1 MIWIIQ
7 TQRKVCRPGWRRSA
21 APWVESAWMLVHW
34 NEAQKYVIDRMDPRR
49 QIQEM
54 ILENESVPEIE
65 RLELKE
71 FNVDDERQRM
81 HDTALDEDV
90 SRVTRAVPNFSF
102 FFIRRRFWCKYW
114 AQVKERIEMEI
125 LERCYKRDLIKR
137 DCWDSL
143 KVKDRAVKVWKAFS
157 SHLQMTWGV
166 WLIRACQFQA
176 FHTEHEVTNYP
187 LKERP
192 QAEFG
197 ALQRVENK
205 RRAEQA
211 VSATL
216 SS

>member
-21 APWVESAWMLVHW
+21 APWVESAWSAKIRDW
-34 NEAQKYVIDRMDPRR
+34 QNGSTSADPRDDLR
-49 QIQEM
+49 KW
-54 ILENESVPEIE
+54 E
-65 RLELKE
+65 RSRNRATGAEG
-71 FNVDDERQRM
+71 VQRGRRE
-81 HDTALDEDV
+81 AEDARH
-90 SRVTRAVPNFSF
+90 RVGRRRFQGNAGSAKFFF

>member
-1 MIWIIQ
+1 
-7 TQRKVCRPGWRRSA
+7 
-21 APWVESAWMLVHW
+21 
-34 NEAQKYVIDRMDPRR
+34 MDPRR

-90 SRVTRAVPNFSF
+90 SRVTRAVPNVSF

-166 WLIRACQFQA
+166 WLIGA
-176 FHTEHEVTNYP
+176 FNSRLFTLNTRWQTTHSKSGHKPSLVPCRE
-187 LKERP
+187 LKIKGGRNR
-192 QAEFG
+192 
-197 ALQRVENK
+197 L
-205 RRAEQA
+205 
-211 VSATL
+211 
-216 SS
+216 